1 MGKTTRPVRY
11 DLNKILYDYTVEMM
25 NRLKGLALLNRL
37 PKEQWTEVCNIIQE
51 ARKNHPREKAMQR
64 GFNSRRKKR
73 SEKQWRK

>member
-1 MGKTTRPVRY
+1 
-11 DLNKILYDYTVEMM
+11 MM

-51 ARKNHPREKAMQR
+51 ARKNHPREKEMQR
-64 GFNSRRKKR
+64 GKMVVQGGFTNSRRKKR